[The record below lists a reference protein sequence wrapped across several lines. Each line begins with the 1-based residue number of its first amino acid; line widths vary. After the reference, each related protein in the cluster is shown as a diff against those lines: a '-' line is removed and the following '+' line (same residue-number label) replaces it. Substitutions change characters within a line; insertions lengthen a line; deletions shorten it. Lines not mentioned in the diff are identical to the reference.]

1 VAGHSR
7 DRVEAAAK
15 ACFEHD
21 RADTNWNATYDEMA
35 RADRDLYLTDAR
47 RAIAAADEFD
57 RVAGVVRIDTR
68 DAEFVVAV
76 ARKLGFSARSMAHD
90 LRTVQRV
97 FDAAAAVLAAGVG
110 EQQGKGQTD
119 HG

>member
-1 VAGHSR
+1 MTGHSR
-7 DRVEAAAK
+7 DRVAAG
-15 ACFEHD
+15 
-21 RADTNWNATYDEMA
+21 
-35 RADRDLYLTDAR
+35 AR
-47 RAIAAADEFD
+47 RIQGLPTALGHDAERVSRLVLDAADEFD

-110 EQQGKGQTD
+110 EQQGGSQS
-119 HG
+119 